1 MFVNPNI
8 RIYAFVTPFHWLN
21 HKFAFS
27 IWDCLSLWK
36 YVHFCEFSDNISD
49 IMGHLSF
56 AFWLTSRCVI
66 ICRLVCGAA
75 NGTVLFFSWLTFH
88 SVHIPLRL
96 CPFIGLWTCF
106 LASMSWLFKYCCSA
120 QLPASVFPI
129 LVVLGY
135 RPRRCPAGSYGS
147 SIFTF

>member
-96 CPFIGLWTCF
+96 FFSLSPSLSFSLPLYVCLPLSPFLYLSHCFTVSLSLPLYMSPFSSLWVF
-106 LASMSWLFKYCCSA
+106 R
-120 QLPASVFPI
+120 SV
-129 LVVLGY
+129 
-135 RPRRCPAGSYGS
+135 C
-147 SIFTF
+147 